1 MWMVVV
7 IGTFAVLPPGVVSA
21 QEFDCG
27 SNGSDGAL
35 DFVTGSTDPVTIEF
49 DPTSFDP
56 PLDQDREGGVSL
68 HHHHRSGECQRE
80 VAGRQGG
87 LDPDLP
93 VGEGR
98 GLKHNRSIVKWE
110 G

>member
-56 PLDQDREGGVSL
+56 PLDQDRDGVYHFTTITVPANVTVKL
-68 HHHHRSGECQRE
+68 R
-80 VAGRQGG
+80 A
-87 LDPDLP
+87 DK
-93 VGEGR
+93 VGWTPIYR
-98 GLKHNRSIVKWE
+98 LARDVD
-110 G
+110 